1 MLNHNYQQLTGVKQL
16 IKCEVI
22 KINQGAFNVYTE
34 NVYSDQQ
41 NLDTGSEN
49 DSKDFYFSN
58 KHF

>member
-1 MLNHNYQQLTGVKQL
+1 MTGVKQL